1 MLSRRAALACLAA
14 ILTSPARAEPLSLAG
29 MRHDGT
35 PFDSAASPGWK
46 LVYFGYARCPDVCPV
61 GLQTM
66 SDAIDRLRAL
76 GERVTP
82 VFVTVDPERDTPAA
96 VAEYVGFFHPRMLGL
111 SPTAEQLES
120 IAKSWGVKYRR
131 VEIGEGRPYLM
142 DHTASVFLV
151 DPRGELAA
159 RFPHDLT
166 ADRMAGLIQRAFE
179 RR

>member
-1 MLSRRAALACLAA
+1 MLSRRAALALLALS
-14 ILTSPARAEPLSLAG
+14 ITSPARAEPLLLAG
-29 MRHDGT
+29 VRHDGT
-35 PFDSAASPGWK
+35 RFEPEAAPGWK
-46 LVYFGYARCPDVCPV
+46 LVYFGYAGCPDVCPV

-82 VFVTVDPERDTPAA
+82 VFVTVDPERDTPKALA
-96 VAEYVGFFHPRMLGL
+96 DYVAFFHPRMIGL
-111 SPTAEQLES
+111 SPTQLELES
-120 IAKSWGVKYRR
+120 MARAWRVKYAK

-151 DPRGELAA
+151 DARGELAA

-166 ADRMAGLIQRAFE
+166 AERMAGLIQRAFE

>member
-1 MLSRRAALACLAA
+1 MLSRRALIALTMTVLA
-14 ILTSPARAEPLSLAG
+14 TPSRAGTLELAG
-29 MRHDGT
+29 TRHDGSRYD
-35 PFDSAASPGWK
+35 PAAITGWK

-82 VFVTVDPERDTPAA
+82 VFVTVDPERDTPSAMA
-96 VAEYVGFFHPRMLGL
+96 DYVAFFHPRMIGI
-111 SPTAEQLES
+111 SPSAEELAS
-120 IAKSWGVKYRR
+120 IAAAWRVRYAR

-151 DPRGELAA
+151 DARGELAA
-159 RFPHDLT
+159 RFPHDIT
-166 ADRMAGLIQRAFE
+166 ADRMAALIQKAFE